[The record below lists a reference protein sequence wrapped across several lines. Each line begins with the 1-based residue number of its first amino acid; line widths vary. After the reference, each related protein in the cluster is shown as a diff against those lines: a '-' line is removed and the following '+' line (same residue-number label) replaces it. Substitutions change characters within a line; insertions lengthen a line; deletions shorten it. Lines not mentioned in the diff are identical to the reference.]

1 MSYSNRV
8 ASKDSIT
15 NQNQGGGSKKAGLPK
30 GIGKDY
36 HFRSFARPIGPHSGR
51 YGGIGTVHCYDG
63 NQNGGNQRNGTELQV
78 GCV

>member
-15 NQNQGGGSKKAGLPK
+15 NQNQGGGTKKAGLPK

-36 HFRSFARPIGPHSGR
+36 HFRSFARPIGPLSFWRIPSVSQLNASQRANSGVI
-51 YGGIGTVHCYDG
+51 GGI
-63 NQNGGNQRNGTELQV
+63 NFWR
-78 GCV
+78 